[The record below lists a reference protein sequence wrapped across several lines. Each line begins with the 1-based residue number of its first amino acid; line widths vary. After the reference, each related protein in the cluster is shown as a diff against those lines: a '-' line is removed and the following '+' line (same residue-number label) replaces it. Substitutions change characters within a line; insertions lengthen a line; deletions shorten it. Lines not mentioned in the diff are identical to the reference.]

1 MTKNRTFYNITLFF
15 TISVALALTA
25 MRTVALLADF
35 DVIEGYYAHG
45 SFLAG
50 CFSWGALIVSVIVFT
65 VSFLLRRS
73 LSNVEPRADSGVI
86 IFTSALFA
94 FMIIA
99 VFISDIFTISGSLS
113 IPEIMTLAFS
123 VPAALYPLIGMA
135 LPIRSQKGKILLGAF
150 LLLWLFSVTLNI
162 YFTDDMSINNPNRS
176 LLLAVIA
183 VVLLFFVYECRYTIS
198 QQKPWCYIGF
208 GFVTVIL
215 GGMYTLPNIILV
227 LMKVYPDKLNVTFEF
242 ILAVIWLYALLR
254 LCTYSYD
261 VFDPEED
268 NGEADTDEDVKVKV
282 KEKAKA
288 SVQVEDNDEYIDDVI
303 KEHNREVAR
312 ERRGADENGLTVE
325 FKKINDRLD

>member
-1 MTKNRTFYNITLFF
+1 MTTNRTIYNITLFF
-15 TISVALALTA
+15 AISVALALTA
-25 MRTVALLADF
+25 MRTIALLADF

-50 CFSWGALIVSVIVFT
+50 AFTWGAFITSAIVFG
-65 VSFLLRRS
+65 VSFIIRRS
-73 LSNVEPRADSGVI
+73 LSGIEPRTDSGII

-99 VFISDIFTISGSLS
+99 VFISDIFTISGPLS
-113 IPEIMTLAFS
+113 VPGIMTLVFS

-162 YFTDDMSINNPNRS
+162 YFTDNMAINNPNRS
-176 LLLAVIA
+176 LELAVVAA
-183 VVLLFFVYECRYTIS
+183 VLFFFVYECRYTIS
-198 QQKPWCYIGF
+198 QPKPWCYIGS
-208 GFVTVIL
+208 GLVTVIL

-242 ILAVIWLYALLR
+242 ILAIIWLYVLLR

-261 VFDPEED
+261 IVDEVDSDEKSVDSDTDAKDSAASED
-268 NGEADTDEDVKVKV
+268 NE
-282 KEKAKA
+282 
-288 SVQVEDNDEYIDDVI
+288 EYIDDVI

-312 ERRGADENGLTVE
+312 ERRNADENGLTVE